1 MLPPRSCIA
10 AITYLRP
17 NHTPRTFTAITRSK
31 LSTSQSTI
39 AATPPSIPAF
49 CLRRIADIGGLQG
62 AFVEVDHQHLR
73 SCVREQPRRCQ
84 ADTAAGAGDN
94 CHFVVESIHRGP
106 KVTIPRMSWT
116 QPHDVSRGAVQ
127 M

>member
-62 AFVEVDHQHLR
+62 AFVEVD
-73 SCVREQPRRCQ
+73 
-84 ADTAAGAGDN
+84 
-94 CHFVVESIHRGP
+94 GP